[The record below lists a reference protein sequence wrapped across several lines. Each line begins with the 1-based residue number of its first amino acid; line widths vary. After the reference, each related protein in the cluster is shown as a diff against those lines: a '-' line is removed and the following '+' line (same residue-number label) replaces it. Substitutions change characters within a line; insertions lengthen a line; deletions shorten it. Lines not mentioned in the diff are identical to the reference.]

1 MEPKLL
7 EELRQKYIK
16 NPPEGM
22 TASFVKNMLPS
33 PVYPQTHQVL
43 VLFTDPHCRRHAA
56 HVGHLNIQKYYV
68 LCTVIILH
76 KIQSISEFPDAQTDL
91 LFFFILFREDR
102 IRYRCS
108 KSSSTSPIRII
119 ASPPYCLLFVSVYQR
134 FGTKSNRTALRVPE
148 CIRGL
153 YRIYAN
159 FHCNSP
165 RTNVINHSTISES

>member
-56 HVGHLNIQKYYV
+56 HVGHLNIQKYYA

-102 IRYRCS
+102 IRY
-108 KSSSTSPIRII
+108 
-119 ASPPYCLLFVSVYQR
+119 VSVYQR

-148 CIRGL
+148 CIRCL